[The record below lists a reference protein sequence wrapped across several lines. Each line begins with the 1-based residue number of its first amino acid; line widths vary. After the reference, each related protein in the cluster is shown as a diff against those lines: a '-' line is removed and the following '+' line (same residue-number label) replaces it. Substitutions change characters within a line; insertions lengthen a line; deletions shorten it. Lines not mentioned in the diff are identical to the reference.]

1 MKIWIISPIRLAYN
15 ISSHT
20 RSDDGASRASIPQH
34 YTDADSVAVE
44 ASAASLT
51 LM

>member
-1 MKIWIISPIRLAYN
+1 MVRLEQV
-15 ISSHT
+15 S
-20 RSDDGASRASIPQH
+20 PQH